1 MRYLFS
7 TITVFVLFGF
17 SLALSPAAADLGLRC
32 GTRLITSGDS
42 IERVLNECGE
52 PSLVDSWEEE
62 RIHRHPTH
70 FMDDENDFEEYGP
83 VHRVIVRV
91 TVEEWTYNHG
101 PHRFI
106 DRVRFEN
113 GRVRKI
119 TSGGYGY

>member
-1 MRYLFS
+1 MRSIYF
-7 TITVFVLFGF
+7 TITLLAVLGFG
-17 SLALSPAAADLGLRC
+17 LAASPASADLGLRC
-32 GTRLITSGDS
+32 GTRLITGGDS

-62 RIHRHPTH
+62 RIHRYPRH
-70 FMDDENDFEEYGP
+70 FRDDDNDYQDYGP
-83 VHRVIVRV
+83 IHRVIVRV